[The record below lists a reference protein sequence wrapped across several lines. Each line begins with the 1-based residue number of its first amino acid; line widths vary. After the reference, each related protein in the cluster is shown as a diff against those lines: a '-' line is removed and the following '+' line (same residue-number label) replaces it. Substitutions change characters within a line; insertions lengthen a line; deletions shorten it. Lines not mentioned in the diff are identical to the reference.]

1 MYILSY
7 LSGTIDYGLVHK
19 TDTKINIPMGYFKSN
34 HIDKVI
40 YSDSD
45 FSRDKDTSKSVSGYV
60 YILSGSPISWM
71 SKQQREVA
79 LSSMESEYYAAGYA
93 IQEAIWVDSLLE
105 EMKMRVDKPMV
116 IQDDNNSAILFSDH
130 PTDHGKT
137 KHIKRRYHFVR
148 EAVANKEVELV
159 KISTDDNLA
168 DLFTKPLNVKRF
180 QMLRDRML
188 SNVSD

>member
-7 LSGTIDYGLVHK
+7 LSGTIDYGLVYK
-19 TDTKINIPMGYFKSN
+19 TDTEINIPMGYFKSN

-105 EMKMRVDKPMV
+105 EMKMRIDKPMV